1 MVKGGNDMANYTQHY
16 QLHQWESTDDFL
28 RTDFNTDLEKIDTAL
43 GQNCRVIHGSYTG
56 NGEASQ
62 FIALEETPNTVAVF
76 QSGILNLGNILN
88 GGFAFPGASCTTVS
102 VGDNG
107 FTVMNSDSRATA
119 NASGSKYEYMAFFWS
134 K

>member
-1 MVKGGNDMANYTQHY
+1 MASYTEHY
-16 QLHQWESTDDFL
+16 GLHQWEPSDNFL

-56 NGEASQ
+56 NGETSQ
-62 FIALEETPNTVAVF
+62 FISLEKTPNAVAVF
-76 QSGILNLGNILN
+76 RDGILNLGNILY

-107 FTVMNSDSRATA
+107 FTVANDNSRTTA
-119 NASGSKYEYMAFFWS
+119 NASGLKYEYMAFFWTN
-134 K
+134 